1 MTVAK
6 SRTLVLGAG
15 AWGTALALSL
25 TRNVDNEV
33 YLWGRDR
40 LAMQKIRQQRVNE
53 HYLPGIAL
61 PDSLHVLVDESF
73 PEEID
78 LIIAAVPF
86 QTLRDVLTS
95 VVGKISGLGCIA
107 CACKGIEKG
116 TLLRA
121 DQIVA
126 EVTSSSTDFAIV
138 SGPNFAIEVAE
149 QRPAAIT
156 IASTNDR
163 WGQELVRR
171 FHAESFRPYSSED
184 IIGVQIGGALKN
196 VIAIA
201 AGICDGLNLGANS
214 RAALITR
221 GLAEITRFGVAQ
233 GGQLE
238 TFMGLSGLGDLVLT
252 CTDDK
257 SRNRRFGLRLAHGAS
272 VRDAIA
278 NVGLVEGATTAT
290 ALVRLADQ
298 MNIALPISRE
308 VADTVAGVTSPQQ
321 AVQNLLARD
330 PVAESAGLTRATQ
343 ESRSRLPE

>member
-15 AWGTALALSL
+15 AWGTALALML
-25 TRNVDNEV
+25 TRNVDNDV

-40 LAMQKIRQQRVNE
+40 SAMQKIRQQRINE
-53 HYLPGIAL
+53 RYLPGIIL
-61 PDSLHVLVDESF
+61 PDSLHVLVEESF
-73 PEEID
+73 PEDID
-78 LIIAAVPF
+78 LVVAAVPF
-86 QTLRDVLTS
+86 QTLRDVLTNI
-95 VVGKISGLGCIA
+95 VGKIEGISCIA

-126 EVTSSSTDFAIV
+126 EITSSRVNFAIL
-138 SGPNFAIEVAE
+138 SGPNFAMEVAE

-156 IASTNDR
+156 IATKNDR
-163 WGQELVRR
+163 WAQELVRR
-171 FHAESFRPYSSED
+171 FHSESFRPYFSED

-201 AGICDGLNLGANS
+201 AGICDGLDLGANS

-290 ALVRLADQ
+290 ALVKLAEQ
-298 MNIALPISRE
+298 LNIALPISRE
-308 VADTVAGVTSPQQ
+308 VADTIAGITSPRQ

-330 PVAESAGLTRATQ
+330 PVAESAGLSRAT
-343 ESRSRLPE
+343 RGTR

>member
-1 MTVAK
+1 MTIAK

-15 AWGTALALSL
+15 AWGTALALAL

-40 LAMQKIRQQRVNE
+40 SAMQKIRQRKLSDR
-53 HYLPGIAL
+53 YLPGIAL
-61 PDSLHVLVDESF
+61 PESLHILVDDDF
-73 PEEID
+73 PEDID
-78 LIIAAVPF
+78 LVIAAVPF
-86 QTLRDVLTS
+86 QTLRDVLTNVAS
-95 VVGKISGLGCIA
+95 KIKGLGCIA
-107 CACKGIEKG
+107 CACKGIEED

-126 EVTSSSTDFAIV
+126 EVVSSSTDFAIL

-156 IASTNDR
+156 IATANDF
-163 WGQELVRR
+163 WAQELVGR
-171 FHAESFRPYSSED
+171 FHSDSFRPYSSED
-184 IIGVQIGGALKN
+184 VIGVQIGGALKN

-201 AGICDGLNLGANS
+201 AGIGDGLELGANS

-221 GLAEITRFGVAQ
+221 GLAEITRFGIAQ

-238 TFMGLSGLGDLVLT
+238 TFMGLSGVGDLVLT

-257 SRNRRFGLRLAHGAS
+257 SRNRRFGLALAHGAS

-278 NVGLVEGATTAT
+278 DVGLVEGAKTAI
-290 ALVRLADQ
+290 ALVKLAEQ
-298 MNIALPISRE
+298 MNISLPISLE
-308 VADTVAGVTSPQQ
+308 VAGAVAGLTSPEQ

-330 PVAESAGLTRATQ
+330 PVAESAGLTRAIPAP
-343 ESRSRLPE
+343 R